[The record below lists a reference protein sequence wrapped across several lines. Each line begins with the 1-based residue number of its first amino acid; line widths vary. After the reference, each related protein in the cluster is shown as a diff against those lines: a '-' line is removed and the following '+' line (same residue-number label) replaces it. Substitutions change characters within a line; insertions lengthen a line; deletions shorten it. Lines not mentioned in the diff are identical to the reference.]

1 MTFKDWKRISQTHK
15 LLEKETIFDNKV
27 YDDIALIRLETPVK
41 FSNTVRPIC
50 LPSPE
55 KSYQVWWFSS
65 SASIWSFKYQDL
77 LEIEGFMAGY
87 GKNMD
92 WIQEYEHLIGRKL
105 KTFTISDQHMIDMFE
120 VINTSIFSLKKS
132 YSL

>member
-1 MTFKDWKRISQTHK
+1 MEGQIKNHGTSSFQIVRLEKVLLTSFFGFRKQLIISFIVTFKDWKRISQTHK

-55 KSYQVWWFSS
+55 KSYQV
-65 SASIWSFKYQDL
+65 
-77 LEIEGFMAGY
+77 
-87 GKNMD
+87 
-92 WIQEYEHLIGRKL
+92 
-105 KTFTISDQHMIDMFE
+105 
-120 VINTSIFSLKKS
+120 
-132 YSL
+132 